1 MFTAGDS
8 RQLKHRRYAC
18 RKLNRP
24 PIRRP
29 TAPEQCLRPAI
40 GGSGDVDAPTALD
53 TAIATPLVWILMG
66 HKAGDNAQVLALA
79 EALDWP
85 YDIKRFTYQR
95 YEVIPNLA
103 LRTTLAG
110 VIAAESSSLQ
120 PPWPDLVVSAGRRNE
135 PIARWIRA
143 QAAAEGHRV
152 RLVHLGRPW
161 SRLQH
166 FDLIVTTPQYRLP
179 QRPNILQNPAP
190 LHRVTAR
197 RLREEAELWAP
208 RFAHLPRPWIAVL
221 IGGGVAPY
229 VFDHGTAERL
239 ARGASG
245 LAAAGGGSAL
255 ISTSPRTP
263 ALTVPALC
271 AQLTVPSHVFRWARE
286 QSENPFYGMLALA
299 DEIIVTGDSMSM
311 LTEACATGKPVHI
324 FDLGEGQHTMRS
336 TFATSKPFRQHR
348 RSVAVRLQ
356 TLAHRLIKRLTPPRL
371 SREIGV
377 IHSYFV
383 DAGAAVWLGEPFP
396 TGGASADV
404 DGVARAVERIRALF
418 DPAPFVNPRGGE
430 PV

>member
-1 MFTAGDS
+1 M
-8 RQLKHRRYAC
+8 RQPRFIYRNGH
-18 RKLNRP
+18 
-24 PIRRP
+24 
-29 TAPEQCLRPAI
+29 APLH
-40 GGSGDVDAPTALD
+40 

-79 EALDWP
+79 EALGWP
-85 YDIKRFTYQR
+85 YDVKRFTYRR
-95 YEVIPNLA
+95 YEVIPNLT

-110 VIAAESSSLQ
+110 IVAADSSSLQ
-120 PPWPDLVVSAGRRNE
+120 PPWPDLVLSAGRRNE
-135 PIARWIRA
+135 PIARWIKA
-143 QAAAEGHRV
+143 QAAADGHRV

-179 QRPNILQNPAP
+179 QRPNILQNRAP

-197 RLREEAELWAP
+197 RLREEAGLWAP

-239 ARGASG
+239 ARGASA
-245 LAAAGGGSAL
+245 LAAADGGSVL

-263 ALTVPALC
+263 ALTVPTLC
-271 AQLTVPSHVFRWARE
+271 AQLSVPSYVFRWTRE

-324 FDLGEGQHTMRS
+324 FDLGEGKHTMRPPVPIS
-336 TFATSKPFRQHR
+336 NPLPQHR
-348 RSVAVRLQ
+348 RSVTVRLQ
-356 TLAHRLIKRLTPPRL
+356 TLAHRLIKRLTPRRL

-377 IHSYFV
+377 IHAYFV
-383 DAGAAVWLGEPFP
+383 GAGAAVWLGEPFP

-404 DGVARAVERIRALF
+404 DGVARAVGHVRALF
-418 DPAPFVNPRGGE
+418 GPVPSLHPSGGGQTAGDRKLRASRPRGKARL
-430 PV
+430 

>member
-1 MFTAGDS
+1 M
-8 RQLKHRRYAC
+8 RQLRLIC
-18 RKLNRP
+18 RNGHVP
-24 PIRRP
+24 
-29 TAPEQCLRPAI
+29 
-40 GGSGDVDAPTALD
+40 LD

-85 YDIKRFTYQR
+85 YDIKRFTYRR
-95 YEVIPNLA
+95 YEVVPNLT

-110 VIAAESSSLQ
+110 IVAAKSSSLQ

-135 PIARWIRA
+135 PIARWIKA
-143 QAAAEGHRV
+143 QAAADGHRV

-166 FDLIVTTPQYRLP
+166 FGLIVTTPQYRLP

-239 ARGASG
+239 ARGASA
-245 LAAAGGGSAL
+245 LAAADGGSVL

-263 ALTVPALC
+263 ALTVPTLC
-271 AQLTVPSHVFRWARE
+271 AQLTVPSYVFRWTRQ

-299 DEIIVTGDSMSM
+299 DQLIVTGDSMSM

-324 FDLGEGQHTMRS
+324 FDLGEGKHAMRPTFPISNPLPQH
-336 TFATSKPFRQHR
+336 Q

-356 TLAHRLIKRLTPPRL
+356 TLAHRLIKGLTPRRL

-383 DAGAAVWLGEPFP
+383 DAGAAVWLGKPLP
-396 TGGASADV
+396 TGGASADL
-404 DGVARAVERIRALF
+404 DGVARAVERVRALF
-418 DPAPFVNPRGGE
+418 GPAPSLNPSGDEQTAGDRKPGVSRPGGKGRL
-430 PV
+430 